1 MKSKWMLFTLL
12 ATLVLAGPGVVTSI
26 ALADAPAAAPAPPD
40 AAPAATPLPAGT
52 KTTDPA
58 TGKPGVVATPA
69 AAPGGAAPTPETSIG
84 DIVAAARAGKWLVAI
99 GGALILLTALLR
111 WLAAKA
117 NLPWF
122 ATDRGG
128 AVLVG
133 ATSLLMALGTTLV
146 APGAHLDFT
155 TFAAALAVTWSAA
168 GGYSW
173 LKKLFGSALPD
184 IPGAGPPALPVAK
197 TVTPKG

>member
-1 MKSKWMLFTLL
+1 MNKWLMLAILGLL
-12 ATLVLAGPGVVTSI
+12 MALVAPVLAETLDAGS
-26 ALADAPAAAPAPPD
+26 APALD
-40 AAPAATPLPAGT
+40 AGP
-52 KTTDPA
+52 KTIS
-58 TGKPGVVATPA
+58 ATPA
-69 AAPGGAAPTPETSIG
+69 AAPGGAAPTPQTSIG
-84 DIVAAARAGKWLVAI
+84 DVVAAARAGKWLVAI

-111 WLAAKA
+111 WVAARAGLK
-117 NLPWF
+117 WF

-133 ATSLLMALGTTLV
+133 LTSLFSALGTTLI

-173 LKKLFGSALPD
+173 LKKIFSLP
-184 IPGAGPPALPVAK
+184 A
-197 TVTPKG
+197 